1 MTLIAGSTRSII
13 GLILAPFTAGTS
25 LALTA
30 GGAVLGVAGGATSLT
45 GSLINQ
51 SWEKEDA
58 KKYQKEFAIM
68 RNGILR

>member
-1 MTLIAGSTRSII
+1 MSLV
-13 GLILAPFTAGTS
+13 GLILAPFTAGAS
-25 LALTA
+25 LGLTV

-58 KKYQKEFAIM
+58 KKYQKEFAKM

>member
-1 MTLIAGSTRSII
+1 MSLV
-13 GLILAPFTAGTS
+13 GLFLAPFTAGAS

-30 GGAVLGVAGGATSLT
+30 GGAALGVAGGATSLT

-58 KKYQKEFAIM
+58 KKYQKEFATM